1 MQFASTRNADL
12 CVPFSQAVL
21 DCLPTDGGLYV
32 PAYEDNLSQWIL
44 YMNEETS
51 FSSIAGAL
59 TSALIKEEF
68 SPIISEA
75 ISSKA
80 FTFSPKLVQLD
91 DMLFHLELFHGPT
104 GSYKDFG
111 ISYLASCL
119 EHILLMQEKEAIVL
133 AHTTGSAGACI
144 AESFRGKKRLKAI
157 LLYSKGT
164 MRGLDPA
171 TFYWNG
177 GNIYPVEI
185 NGTKEDCIKVLRD
198 IYSDKDLV
206 KRYGLTLA
214 NTSNIG
220 RLLPQTF
227 FYVYAFSRLKKK
239 VYGDIYY
246 ALSSA
251 NYDNLVAGL
260 YAWKFS
266 LPVNG
271 FITDGTSALGNNP
284 AGSCEITDSRIP
296 MENRGSSN
304 PIIPANLERLENIFS
319 ASPAVMRGLVF
330 PSEITPEDQ
339 KEAAQ
344 ELYTKYNELVSPQT
358 ADAYAAV
365 RKSATRLA
373 DDDSATVLISRNH
386 PAFYNDSVKR
396 MCGQAVELP
405 ENLKHLF
412 VPNKVEKTISPERTA
427 IINILH
433 EIK

>member
-1 MQFASTRNADL
+1 MQFASTRNSEIN
-12 CVPFSQAVL
+12 VPFSQAVL
-21 DCLPTDGGLYV
+21 DCLPSDGGLYV

-44 YMNEETS
+44 YMNDQTS

-75 ISSKA
+75 IASRA

-91 DMLFHLELFHGPT
+91 ENLFHLELFHGPT

-133 AHTTGSAGACI
+133 AHTTGSAGASI

-185 NGTKEDCIKVLRD
+185 DGKQEDCIKVLRE

-260 YAWKFS
+260 YTWKFS

-271 FITDGTSALGNNP
+271 FVTECTPSLGNNP

-296 MENRGSSN
+296 LEKRGSSN
-304 PIIPANLERLENIFS
+304 PIVPANLERLENVFS

-339 KEAAQ
+339 KQAAQ
-344 ELYTKYNELVSPQT
+344 ELFTKYNELVSPQT

-365 RKSATRLA
+365 KKSPVCLA

-386 PAFYNDSVKR
+386 PAFYSDSVKR
-396 MCGQAVELP
+396 MCGRAAELP
-405 ENLKHLF
+405 ENLEKLF
-412 VPNKVEKTISPERTA
+412 VPNKVEKTISPDRTA